1 MIKTVCD
8 DFRSSISVLKNKD
21 IALLSGIF
29 IVLPSVLSSS
39 LPGLIIISI
48 LGHALLFPF
57 LLRKIISN
65 SSQKV
70 NLASF
75 NLASLFKYCLFTF
88 MATLLEFIGFILFF
102 IPGVFIGKNLL
113 MVSVL
118 SLLPDASISKVFS
131 ESSVLMRKQGW
142 TKYWTVFLYL
152 LLSALLSGWDYLYGI
167 LILPLGINPL
177 RDFDNLFLVDTSFQL
192 IAIFI
197 SFFMVNSR
205 ISNSYLIATR

>member
-1 MIKTVCD
+1 MIQTVCD

-21 IALLSGIF
+21 IALLSVLF

-39 LPGLIIISI
+39 LPGLIGISI

-57 LLRKIISN
+57 LLRKINSN

-75 NLASLFKYCLFTF
+75 NLASLLKYCLFVF
-88 MATLLEFIGFILFF
+88 MATLLETIGFILFF

-118 SLLPDASISKVFS
+118 SLLPNASISKVFS
-131 ESSVLMRKQGW
+131 ESSALMRKQGW
-142 TKYWTVFLYL
+142 TTYWTVFLYL
-152 LLSALLSGWDYLYGI
+152 LLSALLSGWDYLYRM

-177 RDFDNLFLVDTSFQL
+177 LGFDNLFLVDTSFQL
-192 IAIFI
+192 IGIFI

-205 ISNSYLIATR
+205 ISNSYLIATL